1 MHSAPRTLTLLLF
14 SIAIILTVFNTV
26 AFAQY
31 GVSPSQSG
39 MFFDDL
45 RGRQS
50 ARAGT
55 LEPDSAAEGVY
66 SYDEGAFQGYE
77 DETTDATQGAR
88 DIGAPLSNAGY
99 TIYSKRNQG
108 DYTQFSSPYPAAAS
122 FFAPTYTSDPFLGG
136 RRNLKLGPV
145 NLGFGLSSVLE
156 YNDNITRAGTAP
168 GTERLDDFI
177 LGTYLNIS
185 ANWPVSESSS
195 LSISTA
201 VGFDRYFNHP
211 EVQPFGGDFIVNL
224 LPGSTISFDAMLG
237 PVYIVVYDRMS
248 VRPAAQNDF
257 SINANDIFGVF
268 QNDIGFGASWA
279 INSSLQWSMN
289 YMHSTARVLN
299 DELSN
304 GQQNLAGN
312 NIQYQ
317 GNIFNRDMDSF
328 MTSLAWSPHGT
339 WTAGL
344 EGNMT
349 FVRYPADFQNNGVI
363 ASAGAFFATPIGK
376 NTSIRIAGG
385 MQAMEFDEPPR
396 FERQVTT
403 EELQESVNDAIAAQK
418 GIEDAIRNLGGVNV
432 DIDETLLA
440 DLATARDNLFKAAD
454 PTEMDGL
461 RTQLNDLTSSL
472 KTQIDQ
478 QIVSIDGRIAEID
491 RLLPLSGEPQVL
503 ENEKTNL
510 NNQRNTLLANASR
523 TQSGSV
529 GNKLIE
535 SYNTANQRLQDNLR
549 LVSSNRDN
557 SDLSDFY
564 ANFTLSNRLTSRIS
578 HALTL
583 GHESALNTTSNYIT
597 ADFASYGIGFIMWRG
612 SRLAISGYYERASE
626 SGGLEQLVIDEN
638 NIVQNVSSREDLEQM
653 GTDIYWTHQLTSR
666 ARIGIGYHYGTVASS
681 ASTEVASRDYV
692 QHAFNIDIN
701 YALSRK
707 MTIGLGYRYF
717 KTDAENEQF
726 NFDQNRAVLAFNYN
740 F

>member
-1 MHSAPRTLTLLLF
+1 MPCAPRPIPLLLCYA
-14 SIAIILTVFNTV
+14 AIIFGVFNTV

-50 ARAGT
+50 SRAGT
-55 LEPDSAAEGVY
+55 LDPDSAAEGVY
-66 SYDEGAFQGYE
+66 SYDENGFLGYE
-77 DETTDATQGAR
+77 DETTDSTQAAR

-108 DYTQFSSPYPAAAS
+108 DYTQFSSPYPAAAT

-156 YNDNITRAGTAP
+156 YNDNITRAGTTP

-177 LGTYLNIS
+177 WGTYLNVS

-211 EVQPFGGDFIVNL
+211 EVQPYGGDFVVNL

-237 PVYIVVYDRMS
+237 PVYVVVYDRMS

-268 QNDIGFGASWA
+268 QNDLGFGASWA
-279 INSSLQWSMN
+279 INRSLQWSFN
-289 YMHSTARVLN
+289 YMHSTARVMN
-299 DELSN
+299 DQLGN
-304 GQQNLAGN
+304 GSRTSDNNKVQYPGN
-312 NIQYQ
+312 F
-317 GNIFNRDMDSF
+317 FNRDMDSF

-349 FVRYPADFQNNGVI
+349 LVRYPANFQNDGVI

-376 NTSIRIAGG
+376 NTSIRLAGG
-385 MQAMEFDEPPR
+385 FQAMEFDDPPQLKL
-396 FERQVTT
+396 EVTK
-403 EELQESVNDAIAAQK
+403 EKLQDSVDDVIEVQNE
-418 GIEDAIRNLGGVNV
+418 IEDAIDSLGGTANN
-432 DIDETLLA
+432 IDDDLLA
-440 DLATARDNLFKAAD
+440 KLADARDNLFKSSD
-454 PTEMDGL
+454 PGELDQL
-461 RTQLNDLTSSL
+461 RSDLNTLDSQLS
-472 KTQIDQ
+472 TQIGR
-478 QIVSIDGRIAEID
+478 QINTINTRITEIE
-491 RLLPLSGEPQVL
+491 RLLPLTPVQQQPALTS
-503 ENEKTNL
+503 EK
-510 NNQRNTLLANASR
+510 NQLLAAKTTLESNANNR
-523 TQSGSV
+523 QSGSL
-529 GNKLIE
+529 GDKLIE
-535 SYNTANQRLQDNLR
+535 TYDLANQRLNDNLK

-597 ADFASYGIGFIMWRG
+597 ADFASYGIGFITWRG
-612 SRLAISGYYERASE
+612 SRLAISGYYESSSE
-626 SGGLEQLVIDEN
+626 SGGIEQFTIDEY
-638 NIVQNVSSREDLEQM
+638 NIVQNVSTREDLNQM
-653 GTDIYWTHQLTSR
+653 GVDVYWTHQLSSR
-666 ARIGIGYHYGTVASS
+666 MRLGIGYHYGTVESS
-681 ASTEVASRDYV
+681 LENRDYV
-692 QHAFNIDIN
+692 QHAFNIDVN

-717 KTDAENEQF
+717 QTDADQENF

>member
-1 MHSAPRTLTLLLF
+1 MRCAPRPIPLLLCYT
-14 SIAIILTVFNTV
+14 AILFAVFNTV

-50 ARAGT
+50 SRAGT
-55 LEPDSAAEGVY
+55 LDPDSAAEGVY
-66 SYDEGAFQGYE
+66 SYDENGFLGYE
-77 DETTDATQGAR
+77 DETTDSTQAAR

-108 DYTQFSSPYPAAAS
+108 DYTQFSSPYPAAAT

-156 YNDNITRAGTAP
+156 YNDNITRAGTTP
-168 GTERLDDFI
+168 GTEKLDDFI
-177 LGTYLNIS
+177 WGTYLNVS

-211 EVQPFGGDFIVNL
+211 EVQPYGGDFVVNL

-237 PVYIVVYDRMS
+237 PVYVVVYDRMS

-257 SINANDIFGVF
+257 TINANDIFGVF
-268 QNDIGFGASWA
+268 QNDLGFGASWA
-279 INSSLQWSMN
+279 INRSLQWSFN

-299 DELSN
+299 DELGN
-304 GQQNLAGN
+304 GNTVTNGLDGDPGRRVQFPGN
-312 NIQYQ
+312 V
-317 GNIFNRDMDSF
+317 FNRDMDSF

-349 FVRYPADFQNNGVI
+349 LVRYPANFQNDGVI

-385 MQAMEFDEPPR
+385 FQAMEFEEPPP
-396 FERQVTT
+396 FERKAS
-403 EELQESVNDAIAAQK
+403 LQDVQDALDAATVAQADL
-418 GIEDAIRNLGGVNV
+418 EAALDPDTAVENGVNQ
-432 DIDETLLA
+432 TTA
-440 DLATARDNLFKAAD
+440 DNTQAQYTAIQNRLATVQTQLNKATD
-454 PTEMDGL
+454 PTEISRLTGEVNEL
-461 RTQLNDLTSSL
+461 RTQLGQIGGTNTAYGPSAKALSASL
-472 KTQIDQ
+472 KESYD
-478 QIVSIDGRIAEID
+478 
-491 RLLPLSGEPQVL
+491 
-503 ENEKTNL
+503 
-510 NNQRNTLLANASR
+510 LAN
-523 TQSGSV
+523 QQ
-529 GNKLIE
+529 LE
-535 SYNTANQRLQDNLR
+535 DNLSR
-549 LVSSNRDN
+549 VSNNRDN

-597 ADFASYGIGFIMWRG
+597 ADFASYGIGFITWRG
-612 SRLAISGYYERASE
+612 SRLAISGYYEQSAE
-626 SGGLEQLVIDEN
+626 SGGLEQIEITKERLVQAI
-638 NIVQNVSSREDLEQM
+638 STREDLNQM
-653 GTDIYWTHQLTSR
+653 GMDIYWTHQLSSR
-666 ARIGIGYHYGTVASS
+666 MRLGIGYHYGTVESS
-681 ASTEVASRDYV
+681 LENRDYV

-717 KTDAENEQF
+717 KTDADDELF